1 MQTRVKSE
9 ATLPQ
14 STDKR
19 IASILLIA
27 AVELFASLL
36 PPTTFVGHRSGPPI
50 DALPAVWPGAGVQQ
64 DLGDV
69 SEPVTDVAIWVQTA
83 NAFGA
88 VVRVD
93 ASIVTGPQSLPLTQF
108 SFEASGTALNRR
120 ILLFESYDHPPDGD
134 VRLQL
139 VVPEGLTI
147 AAVFGSA
154 DQSAGLDRAIHNGDP
169 VMNRGPLAFE
179 FISAGPGLKAAFLG
193 VESERSRLG
202 LAAIL
207 LLIATTLHPSSLL
220 LIRRFAGIA
229 MMFIRPAFDVTTRWI
244 SFGLHSPARR
254 STDRPAAS
262 TPPVATRSW
271 LFYPWIIA
279 IYPVLHFTVSN
290 AIKFRLVDA
299 ALVYGLSLGATTI
312 GLLTAR
318 MLIGDFARATL
329 VILAIQAAFFGYG
342 HVAVLLGER
351 AIHTTLLALFAIITT
366 WAVFKSIAMSKHRAR
381 VVGRLLNYVAVV
393 LIALP
398 LVTFIRFQLAGLQA
412 LPTPLDERAAV
423 GTAVIDAQADEIAS
437 TETLP
442 DIYYILLDEYSRHDE
457 LLELGYDNSRFE
469 QDLRDRGFYVVP
481 KSTSNYINT
490 LTSITSLLSM
500 RYLFEF
506 HDGGYSPEAHGA
518 TLVKISRD
526 HAVGKILRD
535 LGYAYIHIGSGF
547 VLTESANDADLLVDF
562 GSRQSIVSGPLATAG
577 ETPVLGGA
585 SVARFMR
592 EFLSTTVVSAFLRT
606 DQALETQNER
616 YVWYHPVR
624 TRVTFEYLQH
634 VPEMD
639 RPRFVFAHVIKPH
652 SPFNIDRFGNM
663 ARDVRFGF
671 QDSHDP
677 GVPSAMIGQLLFVN
691 DQVLATVD
699 RILDNATRPTAIVI
713 ASDHGTG
720 ADLYDPAR
728 SRNFAAL
735 RLPGVDD
742 DVLYPTLSL
751 VNHFRIIIE
760 QYAGVDL
767 PLVDDRLFVPERE
780 CCKQREVGPG
790 A

>member
-1 MQTRVKSE
+1 MSRLTFDTGRKIHLGREHHSTDRSALPRSRKSDAKLQNRVKSE

-27 AVELFASLL
+27 AVGLFASLL

-69 SEPVTDVAIWVQTA
+69 SEPVTDVAIWVRTT

-179 FISAGPGLKAAFLG
+179 SISAGPGLKAAFLG

-290 AIKFRLVDA
+290 AITFRLVDA

-329 VILAIQAAFFGYG
+329 VILAIQAAFFRIRARCGPSRRTGPFIRRFSRCSRSSPPGLYSNQSPCPSTVRG
-342 HVAVLLGER
+342 LLDVSS
-351 AIHTTLLALFAIITT
+351 TTL
-366 WAVFKSIAMSKHRAR
+366 
-381 VVGRLLNYVAVV
+381 RLCLLRYRSSHSSDFSWQVCRRSLHHWTN
-393 LIALP
+393 
-398 LVTFIRFQLAGLQA
+398 
-412 LPTPLDERAAV
+412 
-423 GTAVIDAQADEIAS
+423 AQQS
-437 TETLP
+437 
-442 DIYYILLDEYSRHDE
+442 
-457 LLELGYDNSRFE
+457 
-469 QDLRDRGFYVVP
+469 VP
-481 KSTSNYINT
+481 
-490 LTSITSLLSM
+490 
-500 RYLFEF
+500 
-506 HDGGYSPEAHGA
+506 
-518 TLVKISRD
+518 
-526 HAVGKILRD
+526 
-535 LGYAYIHIGSGF
+535 
-547 VLTESANDADLLVDF
+547 
-562 GSRQSIVSGPLATAG
+562 QS
-577 ETPVLGGA
+577 
-585 SVARFMR
+585 
-592 EFLSTTVVSAFLRT
+592 
-606 DQALETQNER
+606 
-616 YVWYHPVR
+616 
-624 TRVTFEYLQH
+624 
-634 VPEMD
+634 
-639 RPRFVFAHVIKPH
+639 
-652 SPFNIDRFGNM
+652 
-663 ARDVRFGF
+663 
-671 QDSHDP
+671 
-677 GVPSAMIGQLLFVN
+677 
-691 DQVLATVD
+691 
-699 RILDNATRPTAIVI
+699 
-713 ASDHGTG
+713 
-720 ADLYDPAR
+720 
-728 SRNFAAL
+728 
-735 RLPGVDD
+735 
-742 DVLYPTLSL
+742 
-751 VNHFRIIIE
+751 
-760 QYAGVDL
+760 
-767 PLVDDRLFVPERE
+767 
-780 CCKQREVGPG
+780 
-790 A
+790 